1 MIKDPYTEKFYTY
14 HSKYINNALALRP
27 PQHESLEIFA
37 RLCDALSLKKN
48 PVTLQQIG
56 EMHQAE
62 LDACEAE
69 DKRQKLLIKFAS
81 DVASEFYKEDLA
93 VAHCLCPT
101 LTSFERDFPSVC
113 FALAT
118 GIGKTRLMGACIA
131 YLHYEKG
138 IKNFFVMA
146 PNLTIYNK
154 LKDDLG
160 NTSNPKYVFRGL
172 DRFVNPPR
180 IIDGENYADF
190 RQTSFGVNDVVINI
204 FNIAKLNSD
213 SKVKDGAPARIK
225 RLNEVLGQSYFSYLQ
240 SLPDLCIFMDESHH
254 YHADKSF
261 EVINEL
267 RPILGVELTATPQI
281 QKGTKKVDF
290 KNVVYEYS
298 LAHALNDGQ
307 YVKVPVVITRKDL
320 RPEEYT
326 PDQMDKE
333 KLNDGVRIHEETK
346 SRLEIYAHT
355 YGKPLIKPFV
365 LVVARDTEHSRQIHE
380 YITSEE
386 FFRGYYKDKVL
397 EINSAQRGVEKD
409 ENIEQLLSLEKPD
422 NKIEIVIHVNMLKE
436 GWDVTNLY
444 TIIPLRASAS
454 DTLTEQTIG
463 RGLRLPYGT
472 RTGIEEVDRLSIVS
486 HDKYEAIVNLAND
499 PNSLVRKVYYIENV
513 TSDTDEPR
521 ETVELVPTYDSVTT
535 DASFTEQLAMAF
547 IREAPAS
554 YSSGEE
560 KTKEQAVEV
569 AKFVAQFTAKSVMEL
584 NKQVKTYNAAK
595 DDFAKQFVQ
604 KTVVTATIRQFP
616 ALGLRPEDIA
626 PVVQAAIET
635 CVQALTD
642 KVIPIPQAVIQ
653 PFTEM
658 KQGYYSFA
666 LDTRNMNWHP
676 GNDVLIG
683 TELQEGG
690 KTFEYDP
697 NFHAREIVDSPE
709 NEIVRHLIVY
719 EDIDYTTTADLL
731 YSLVGDVK
739 NHFLTYLSE
748 NETERVMRDRQKTI
762 AEIIHGQM
770 REHFFREKTV
780 FRATEMR
787 PFSRIESSFGG
798 KFKSED
804 IYDLRATLPTG
815 EIRNKI
821 FNGFKKSCHTLYKFD
836 SNTERIFAI
845 VLENDKEVLKWMRPS
860 PKQFN
865 IYYGPGGSS
874 RYEPD
879 FVVETANTIYMVE
892 TKASNELTNPEVL
905 EKAEAAQVYCKA
917 ASDWNSTHDGK
928 PWVYALV
935 SHDEVRLNSSFHN
948 LMANQV
954 LTEQLRMPEV
964 DF

>member
-1 MIKDPYTEKFYTY
+1 MIKESYTEKFYSY

-37 RLCDALSLKKN
+37 RLCDTLSLRKN
-48 PVTLQQIG
+48 PTTIQQIC
-56 EMHQAE
+56 EAHKAE
-62 LDACEAE
+62 LDAFETEAKKQ
-69 DKRQKLLIKFAS
+69 KRIAALAS
-81 DVASEFYKEDLA
+81 QAAEEFYRDDLA
-93 VAHCLCPT
+93 AVRHLCPT

-172 DRFVNPPR
+172 DRFVSPPR
-180 IIDGENYADF
+180 IIDGDNYADF
-190 RQTSFGVNDVVINI
+190 RQTAFGVNDVVINV

-225 RLNEVLGQSYFSYLQ
+225 RLNEVLGESYFSYLQ

-281 QKGTKKVDF
+281 QKGTKKIDF
-290 KNVVYEYS
+290 KNVVCEYS

-307 YVKVPVVITRKDL
+307 YVKVPVVITRKDFHA
-320 RPEEYT
+320 EEYT
-326 PDQMDKE
+326 PEQLDKE
-333 KLNDGVRIHEETK
+333 KLNDGIRIHEDTK
-346 SRLEIYAHT
+346 SQLEIYART
-355 YGKPLIKPFV
+355 YGKPLVKPFV
-365 LVVARDTEHSRQIHE
+365 LVVAKDTEHSRQIR
-380 YITSEE
+380 YYLTSDE

-397 EINSAQRGVEKD
+397 EINSAQRGAEKD
-409 ENIEQLLSLEKPD
+409 ENITQLLSLEKPE
-422 NKIEIVIHVNMLKE
+422 NNIEIVIHVNMLKE

-454 DTLTEQTIG
+454 ETLTEQTIG
-463 RGLRLPYGT
+463 RGLRLPYGL
-472 RTGIEEVDRLSIVS
+472 RTGVEEVDRLSIVS
-486 HDKYEAIVNLAND
+486 HDKYAAIVNLAND
-499 PNSLVRKVYYIENV
+499 PNSLVRKVYYINEV
-513 TSDTDEPR
+513 TPDTEEPR
-521 ETVELVPTYDSVTT
+521 ETVELAPAYDSITT
-535 DASFTEQLAMAF
+535 DASFTEQLAMSF
-547 IREAPAS
+547 MNDTPAS
-554 YSSGEE
+554 YSSGQT
-560 KTKEQAVEV
+560 KTQEQALEV
-569 AKFVAQFTAKSVMEL
+569 AKFVAQYTAKSVIEL
-584 NKQVKTYNAAK
+584 NKQVKTYDAAK
-595 DDFAKQFVQ
+595 DAAAKRFVQ
-604 KTVVTATIRQFP
+604 QTVVNQTIRQFP
-616 ALGLRPEDIA
+616 ALGLRPEDIV
-626 PVVQAAIET
+626 PVIQTAIET

-642 KVIPIPQAVIQ
+642 KVIPVPQAVVQ
-653 PFTEM
+653 PFTEV
-658 KQGYYSFA
+658 KRGYYPFT

-676 GNDVLIG
+676 GNDTLIG

-690 KTFEYDP
+690 ETFEYDP
-697 NFHAREIVDSPE
+697 NFYAREIVDTPE

-719 EDIDYTTTADLL
+719 DDIDYSTTADLL
-731 YSLVGDVK
+731 YSLVGDAK
-739 NHFLTYLSE
+739 KHFLTYLSE
-748 NETERVMRDRQKTI
+748 DEAERVMRDRQKTI
-762 AEIIHGQM
+762 AEIIHAQM
-770 REHFFREKTV
+770 REHFFQEKSV
-780 FRATEMR
+780 FRATQMR

-798 KFKSED
+798 KFKSDE
-804 IYDLRATLPTG
+804 IYDLRAAIPAG
-815 EIRNKI
+815 EVRGKV
-821 FNGFKKSCHTLYKFD
+821 FNGFKKACHTLYKFD

-865 IYYGPGGSS
+865 IYYGPDGCS

-879 FVVETANTIYMVE
+879 FVAETADTIYMVE
-892 TKASNELTNPEVL
+892 IKARNELKDSEVQ
-905 EKAEAAQVYCKA
+905 EKANAAQVYCDA
-917 ASDWNSTHDGK
+917 ASDWNAQHNGK

-935 SHDEVRLNSSFHN
+935 SHDEVRLNSSFRS
-948 LMANQV
+948 LMENRFPV
-954 LTEQLRMPEV
+954 EQLS
-964 DF
+964 F